1 MPEVR
6 CPHCGKMKE
15 YAGNEFRPFCSERCK
30 LIDFGA
36 WADGEYALPAENTPL
51 SEEDMRELERLSAQK
66 HENEEDE

>member
-1 MPEVR
+1 
-6 CPHCGKMKE
+6 MKE
-15 YAGNEFRPFCSERCK
+15 YAGNEFRPFCSEQCK

-66 HENEEDE
+66 EENDQDEWA